1 MRKLLESSSA
11 LMEDAPGLNRNSA
24 ASMSRGPGGCGP
36 TTGARDNRADM
47 KSWPVPLTREE
58 DYSRSSAIRQSS
70 HRTLTTGVTGGGGR
84 VVERKFFQAALCLF
98 RSPPRR
104 VERSTGSRC
113 PQYLIKLEQ
122 APISGA
128 KSMHRHERDNTS
140 QQPRVVARP
149 GAPTRKSRLGGRFNS
164 A

>member
-1 MRKLLESSSA
+1 SSA

-70 HRTLTTGVTGGGGR
+70 HRTLTTGVTGGGWR
-84 VVERKFFQAALCLF
+84 FVERKFFQAALSLF
-98 RSPPRR
+98 RNPPRR
-104 VERSTGSRC
+104 VERSTASPC
-113 PQYLIKLEQ
+113 PPYLIKLPPP
-122 APISGA
+122 PIRRPN
-128 KSMHRHERDNTS
+128 SM
-140 QQPRVVARP
+140 P
-149 GAPTRKSRLGGRFNS
+149 
-164 A
+164 